1 MNWQEIITH
10 EILWLGL
17 GFFGLA
23 AGIGLMDLFINL
35 FYGDEEDE

>member
-1 MNWQEIITH
+1 MDWQEIITH

-35 FYGDEEDE
+35 FYGDKEDE